1 MKKNWM
7 VLAMAMALTVSLTAC
22 GGNRN
27 QTGGTTN
34 GAGSVGSGSAA
45 NGSASN
51 GYAGSGSVGDPYAG
65 SGSVSDP
72 YAGSGSLQ
80 NDSMGGGNPT
90 TAPSGS
96 AAGSGSQTR
105 NSRTS
110 YNGYTATRRTAY
122 DYLDDGRYDANGDGQ
137 VNGQWNTAG
146 RDLTQGARDL
156 VRGAG
161 NAIGDVG
168 RGVGNAVGDVG
179 LGVQN
184 AARSATNY

>member
-1 MKKNWM
+1 MKKKWIA
-7 VLAMAMALTVSLTAC
+7 LAMAMALTVSLTAC

-27 QTGGTTN
+27 QTGGTAN
-34 GAGSVGSGSAA
+34 GAGSAGNGTGSGSAA
-45 NGSASN
+45 NGSGNN
-51 GYAGSGSVGDPYAG
+51 GYAG

-122 DYLDDGRYDANGDGQ
+122 DYLNDGRYDANGDGQ
-137 VNGQWNTAG
+137 VNGQWNAAG

-179 LGVQN
+179 RGVQN
-184 AARSATNY
+184 AARSTTNY

>member
-1 MKKNWM
+1 MKKNWI

-27 QTGGTTN
+27 QTGGTAN

-45 NGSASN
+45 NGSAS
-51 GYAGSGSVGDPYAG
+51 
-65 SGSVSDP
+65 
-72 YAGSGSLQ
+72 LQ
-80 NDSMGGGNPT
+80 NESMGGGNPT
-90 TAPSGS
+90 TAPNGS

-122 DYLDDGRYDANGDGQ
+122 DYLNDGRYAADGNGQ

>member
-1 MKKNWM
+1 MNKKWM
-7 VLAMAMALTVSLTAC
+7 VPALAVALTMSLTAC
-22 GGNRN
+22 GGNRDGN
-27 QTGGTTN
+27 NGTVNGNGTT
-34 GAGSVGSGSAA
+34 
-45 NGSASN
+45 
-51 GYAGSGSVGDPYAG
+51 GSGSVGNGSA
-65 SGSVSDP
+65 SGSLSDP
-72 YAGSGSLQ
+72 YAGSGSLE
-80 NDSMGGGNPT
+80 NGSMGGGNPA

-96 AAGSGSQTR
+96 AAGSGAASGSQTR

-122 DYLDDGRYDANGDGQ
+122 DYLNDGRYAADGNGQ
-137 VNGQWNTAG
+137 VNGRWNTAG
-146 RDLTQGARDL
+146 QDLTQGARDL

-179 LGVQN
+179 RGVQN

>member
-45 NGSASN
+45 NGSAS
-51 GYAGSGSVGDPYAG
+51 
-65 SGSVSDP
+65 
-72 YAGSGSLQ
+72 LQ
-80 NDSMGGGNPT
+80 NESMGGGNPT
-90 TAPSGS
+90 TAPNGS

>member
-1 MKKNWM
+1 MKKNWI

-22 GGNRN
+22 GGNGN

-34 GAGSVGSGSAA
+34 GAGSAA

-51 GYAGSGSVGDPYAG
+51 GYAGSGS
-65 SGSVSDP
+65 
-72 YAGSGSLQ
+72 LQ
-80 NDSMGGGNPT
+80 NESMGGGNPT
-90 TAPSGS
+90 TAPNGS

-122 DYLDDGRYDANGDGQ
+122 DYLNDGRYAANGNGQ

>member
-1 MKKNWM
+1 MKKNWI

-27 QTGGTTN
+27 QTDGTAN
-34 GAGSVGSGSAA
+34 GAGSVGSGTGSGSAA
-45 NGSASN
+45 NGSANN
-51 GYAGSGSVGDPYAG
+51 GYAG

-80 NDSMGGGNPT
+80 NESMGGGNPT
-90 TAPSGS
+90 TAPNGS
-96 AAGSGSQTR
+96 AAGSGSQTQ

-122 DYLDDGRYDANGDGQ
+122 DYLNDGRYAANGNGQ

>member
-65 SGSVSDP
+65 SGS
-72 YAGSGSLQ
+72 LQ
-80 NDSMGGGNPT
+80 NESMGGGNPT
-90 TAPSGS
+90 TAPNGS
-96 AAGSGSQTR
+96 AAGSGS
-105 NSRTS
+105 
-110 YNGYTATRRTAY
+110 
-122 DYLDDGRYDANGDGQ
+122 
-137 VNGQWNTAG
+137 
-146 RDLTQGARDL
+146 
-156 VRGAG
+156 
-161 NAIGDVG
+161 
-168 RGVGNAVGDVG
+168 
-179 LGVQN
+179 
-184 AARSATNY
+184 

>member
-45 NGSASN
+45 NGSAS
-51 GYAGSGSVGDPYAG
+51 
-65 SGSVSDP
+65 
-72 YAGSGSLQ
+72 LQ
-80 NDSMGGGNPT
+80 NESMGGGNPT

-122 DYLDDGRYDANGDGQ
+122 DYLNDGRYAANGNGQ

>member
-1 MKKNWM
+1 MKKNWI

-27 QTGGTTN
+27 QTGGTAN

-45 NGSASN
+45 DGSAS
-51 GYAGSGSVGDPYAG
+51 
-65 SGSVSDP
+65 
-72 YAGSGSLQ
+72 LQ
-80 NDSMGGGNPT
+80 DESMGGGNPT
-90 TAPSGS
+90 TAPNGS

-122 DYLDDGRYDANGDGQ
+122 DYLNDGRYAANGNGQ

-184 AARSATNY
+184 AARRATNY

>member
-1 MKKNWM
+1 MNKKWM
-7 VLAMAMALTVSLTAC
+7 VPALAVALTMSLTAC
-22 GGNRN
+22 GGNRDGN
-27 QTGGTTN
+27 NGTVNGGA
-34 GAGSVGSGSAA
+34 GSGSVGSGSV
-45 NGSASN
+45 
-51 GYAGSGSVGDPYAG
+51 GSGSYAG

-90 TAPSGS
+90 TAPGGS
-96 AAGSGSQTR
+96 AAGSGAASGSQTR

-122 DYLDDGRYDANGDGQ
+122 DYLNDGRYAANGNGQ

>member
-27 QTGGTTN
+27 QTGGTAN

-45 NGSASN
+45 NGSAS
-51 GYAGSGSVGDPYAG
+51 
-65 SGSVSDP
+65 
-72 YAGSGSLQ
+72 LQ
-80 NDSMGGGNPT
+80 NESMGGGNPT
-90 TAPSGS
+90 TAPNGS

-122 DYLDDGRYDANGDGQ
+122 DYLNDGRYAANGNGQ

>member
-1 MKKNWM
+1 MNKKWM
-7 VLAMAMALTVSLTAC
+7 VPALAVALTMSLTAC
-22 GGNRN
+22 GGNRDGN
-27 QTGGTTN
+27 NGTVNGGA
-34 GAGSVGSGSAA
+34 GSGSVGSGSV
-45 NGSASN
+45 
-51 GYAGSGSVGDPYAG
+51 GSGSYAG

-90 TAPSGS
+90 TAPGGS
-96 AAGSGSQTR
+96 AAGIGAASGSQTR

-110 YNGYTATRRTAY
+110 YNGSTTTRRTAY
-122 DYLDDGRYDANGDGQ
+122 DYLNDGRYAADGNGQ
-137 VNGQWNTAG
+137 VNGRWNTAG
-146 RDLTQGARDL
+146 QDLTQGARDL

-179 LGVQN
+179 RGVQN

>member
-1 MKKNWM
+1 MKKNWI

-51 GYAGSGSVGDPYAG
+51 GYAGSGS
-65 SGSVSDP
+65 
-72 YAGSGSLQ
+72 
-80 NDSMGGGNPT
+80 
-90 TAPSGS
+90 
-96 AAGSGSQTR
+96 QTR

-122 DYLDDGRYDANGDGQ
+122 DYLNDGRYAADGNGQ